1 MDTIESSINQAKI
14 DYTFKILLVGDSG
27 VGKSSILLRFT
38 SDIFDD
44 RPQTVG
50 VDFKTKFMT
59 LKDKGLKVTIWDTAG
74 QEKFRTLTASY
85 YRSAHGIIL
94 VYDVTNRETFIN
106 LSDVWL
112 KEVDIYSTNQDC
124 IKMLVGN
131 KVDRESERIVSK
143 DEGME
148 FARQY
153 GCLFVECSAKDR
165 VNVEQ
170 CFEELVLKILE
181 TPSLLEETSSEEKK
195 NIFDK
200 EQPKVEHNGSCC

>member
-44 RPQTVG
+44 RPQTV
-50 VDFKTKFMT
+50 
-59 LKDKGLKVTIWDTAG
+59 AG